1 MIRGAIDSVHPDK
14 IGGWIYSEIGSL
26 RGKRVLAFVGSQC
39 VGSGEVGL
47 FRQDLAD
54 AGLDEGY
61 VGFNFDISLPHRDK
75 LLSVVVSLENSDLFL
90 KQGAAE
96 VGAPAAVATAGNA
109 VYPGQ
114 RRPF

>member
-26 RGKRVLAFVGSQC
+26 RGKKVLAFVGGLC
-39 VGSGEVGL
+39 VGSGEIGL

-61 VGFNFDISLPHRDK
+61 VGFNFDITLPSRDK
-75 LLSVVVSLENSDLFL
+75 LSSVVVSLENSDLFL
-90 KQGAAE
+90 KQADAV
-96 VGAPAAVATAGNA
+96 VGAPAVAQAGGA
-109 VYPGQ
+109 TYPGQ
-114 RRPF
+114 RRTF